1 MLLTTAGAGTHTGSN
16 LLIINF
22 SRICPREFISGS
34 GDEEEEGSNDDGFF
48 VPGLE
53 DGDFVDDDDDDNDD
67 ADDIVEDEM

>member
-1 MLLTTAGAGTHTGSN
+1 MLFVNMCSLYINMTLHHIQCCSRVGSN
-16 LLIINF
+16 
-22 SRICPREFISGS
+22 
-34 GDEEEEGSNDDGFF
+34 DGFF